1 MRKINRISC
10 LLPLTS
16 LVVIV
21 LVAAIFLYRQF
32 RSQVAIGPLL
42 GTGAEASLQ
51 VPPGFEVNIF
61 AEGLNNPR
69 FMTLGPDG
77 VLFVAERG
85 NGRIV
90 VLPDT
95 DGDGRADRIR
105 EYATDLNQ
113 PHSLEF
119 HEGALYVGV
128 PNGVIR
134 LVDRDGDGL
143 AEERQTIVGDLPAS
157 GGHTTRTVTFLTDGR
172 MVLSIGSSCNS
183 CIEEDWRRAAV
194 LVYADATGGEAHL
207 FAQGLR
213 NAVGLAVH
221 PQTGQLWA
229 TNNGRDRLGD
239 DVPPE
244 TVYIVEEGE
253 DYGWPRCHSGNV
265 LDPDLGQ
272 PGDCDN
278 VAQPV
283 VQMQAHSAPLALAFY
298 TGEAFPEEY
307 HGDLFI
313 AFHGSWNRSIPTGY
327 KVVRLPLD
335 GDQASGPVE
344 DFASGWLDAAAGDA
358 SGRPA
363 GLVVGSD
370 GALYISDDKGGFI
383 YRVAYSGN

>member
-1 MRKINRISC
+1 MSRINRRSC
-10 LLPLTS
+10 FLT
-16 LVVIV
+16 LFGLIVIV
-21 LVAAIFLYRQF
+21 IVAAIFLYRQF
-32 RSQVAIGPLL
+32 KSQIAIGPLL
-42 GTGAEASLQ
+42 GTGGVASLQ

-61 AEGLNNPR
+61 VDGLNNPR
-69 FMTLGPDG
+69 FMTVGPDG
-77 VLFVAERG
+77 VIYVAERG
-85 NGRIV
+85 KGRIV
-90 VLPDT
+90 ALPDA
-95 DGDGRADRIR
+95 DGDGQADRIL
-105 EYATDLNQ
+105 EYAKDLNQ

-128 PNGVIR
+128 PDGVIR
-134 LVDRDGDGL
+134 LADLDEDGL
-143 AEERQTIVGDLPAS
+143 ADERQTIVGDIPNS
-157 GGHTTRTVTFLTDGR
+157 GGHTTRTVTFLPDGR
-172 MVLSIGSSCNS
+172 MVLSVGSSCNS

-194 LVYADATGGEAHL
+194 LVYSDATGGDPQL
-207 FAQGLR
+207 FARGLR

-239 DVPPE
+239 DLPPE

-253 DYGWPRCHSGNV
+253 DYGWPRCHSGDV

-335 GDQASGPVE
+335 GGQVAGPVE
-344 DFASGWLDAAAGDA
+344 DFAIGWLDMEAKDA

-383 YRVAYSGN
+383 YRVAYVGN